1 LSRTSR
7 VVSQTFERAMA
18 QAGGSASI
26 WQVLLLVRAQA
37 WGAQSEMAQ
46 EMGVTAATLTHH
58 LNAAEERGL
67 VRRWREASDRRAQ
80 RVELTEAG
88 VALFD
93 RLREVALTHDQR
105 LRSGLSD
112 DEVAQLAELLERLQ
126 AGLESPGSD
135 G

>member
-1 LSRTSR
+1 
-7 VVSQTFERAMA
+7 MA

-26 WQVLLLVRAQA
+26 WQVLLLVRARQ
-37 WGAQSEMAQ
+37 WGAQSQMAQ

-88 VALFD
+88 MELFD
-93 RLREVALTHDQR
+93 RLREVAVTHDQR
-105 LRSGLSD
+105 LRSRLRD

-126 AGLESPGSD
+126 AGLEPSGSEA
-135 G
+135 